1 MLRSQSNVKKK
12 ILVVAIATGMVL
24 SITTAVGPATAA
36 TKTTLVVGSTQGIPQ
51 LNPIIRTF
59 AYEESLF
66 PLLWSGLAKWT
77 RRGTVTP
84 DLASSWKSNAAADK
98 WTFKIRRGAKFSDG
112 SALDAKAVKA
122 VFDYAKLP
130 TTVTQE
136 ANKIKIIDKVTTSG
150 NDVIFDLSSPSA
162 LFPEAIAWIKMIKVS
177 QVGNFNVNP
186 ATSGPYQ
193 VDAFSPDI
201 SLTLKANPRYYG
213 AKAKVP
219 SIKFVKSSDP
229 TAAVTS
235 LRSGDI
241 DVLYQLPLADAAP
254 LKKDKNLKL
263 VKATVSSTSVTW
275 EYDLT
280 SAPFNDI
287 RVRQAVAYATD
298 RAAILKSAYYGF
310 GKVTSYNTI
319 VPDNSAWNCGKAGGL
334 TAYKYD
340 LQKAKA
346 LFAAAGVKSF
356 TWWGIAGALP
366 EFDAMGQVLQ
376 ASLKKIGIDMK
387 IENNEVGTWAGKF
400 YPAGKT
406 YPGLLLPNYQSVPGE
421 PAFSM
426 NFLLSG
432 RAESNWNNAAYD
444 AQYTKAIG
452 TLNAVERKAEW
463 CKALKMENEQLPL
476 ITPFVFDVLHAARA
490 NVKNAWVE
498 AGGQIHLEGAS
509 FK

>member
-1 MLRSQSNVKKK
+1 MLRSQTSVKKK
-12 ILVVAIATGMVL
+12 ILAATIAAGLVL
-24 SITTAVGPATAA
+24 SITSTVGPATAA
-36 TKTTLVVGSTQGIPQ
+36 AKTTLVVGSTQGFPQ

-66 PLLWSGLAKWT
+66 PLLWSGLAQWT
-77 RRGTVTP
+77 RTGTVRP
-84 DLASSWKSNAAADK
+84 DLATSWKANAEATK
-98 WTFKIRRGAKFSDG
+98 WTFKLRSGLKFSDG
-112 SALDAKAVKA
+112 TALNAAAVKA
-122 VFDYAKLP
+122 VFDYAKKP

-136 ANKIKIIDKVTTSG
+136 ANKIKIIDKITASG
-150 NDVIFDLSSPSA
+150 NDVIFDLSSPNA
-162 LFPEAIAWIKMIKVS
+162 LFPEAIAWIKIIKVS
-177 QVGNFNVNP
+177 QVDAFNVNP

-193 VDAFSPDI
+193 VDAFSPDV
-201 SLTLKANPRYYG
+201 SLTIKANPKYYG
-213 AKAKVP
+213 TKAKIP
-219 SIKFVKSSDP
+219 SIKFVKSSDA

-235 LRSGDI
+235 LRSGDL
-241 DVLYQLPLADAAP
+241 DVLYQLPLADATP
-254 LKKDKNLKL
+254 LTKDKNLQL
-263 VKATVSSTSVTW
+263 LKATVSSVSVTW
-275 EYDLT
+275 EYDLK

-310 GKVTSYNTI
+310 GQVSTYNTI
-319 VPDNSAWNCGKAGGL
+319 VPDKSAWNCGKAGGL
-334 TAYKYD
+334 TAYNYD
-340 LQKAKA
+340 LVKAKA

-376 ASLKKIGIDMK
+376 ASLRSIGIDMK

-426 NFLLSG
+426 NFLLTG
-432 RAESNWNNAAYD
+432 RAESNWENAAYD

-463 CKALKMENEQLPL
+463 CKALKMENAQLPL
-476 ITPFVFDVLHAARA
+476 ITPFVFSVLHAARA
-490 NVKNAWVE
+490 NVKGAWVE

-509 FK
+509 IS